1 MEKIKI
7 KREYIFTPSNK
18 FSTWGQIKEK
28 CKAHDDWVVCSGIYF
43 EYYDIETDEEYE
55 RRMKIENIMNKFK
68 EKAEYDLYLKL
79 KENMTNNSSGFKQ
92 NWVLYTDLQKKL
104 VITRKELNQN
114 HFKEFL
120 EFSLKGVIKDLKNN
134 YFQKEN
140 GKIFKILDVTFE
152 LLTKGYNIHLHTA
165 EIGVIVIYFREMSV
179 PESLYKSL
187 VGNYTPLSEI
197 EFKKVEK
204 QRILKEIENLQKQL
218 KEL

>member
-1 MEKIKI
+1 
-7 KREYIFTPSNK
+7 
-18 FSTWGQIKEK
+18 
-28 CKAHDDWVVCSGIYF
+28 
-43 EYYDIETDEEYE
+43 
-55 RRMKIENIMNKFK
+55 
-68 EKAEYDLYLKL
+68 
-79 KENMTNNSSGFKQ
+79 MTNNSYGFKQ